1 MFTVNTQKMRK
12 TFLETMKGF
21 VVDSKQLERTNYMAR
36 TKLKPITRASKRDI
50 ARSVLITM
58 PQKLGRKHS
67 AGHEAADQ
75 IDQVAVDFSIGVDY
89 IEMQIEA
96 IKERHDR

>member
-1 MFTVNTQKMRK
+1 
-12 TFLETMKGF
+12 
-21 VVDSKQLERTNYMAR
+21 
-36 TKLKPITRASKRDI
+36 
-50 ARSVLITM
+50 M

-89 IEMQIEA
+89 IEMQIQA